1 MEKAYKLLF
10 NTEESDDLYVYC
22 CGMSKTE
29 AHHSF
34 GPALKPHFMI
44 HYIMSAKVLF
54 LLVEKTIPWKKTTV
68 F

>member
-22 CGMSKTE
+22 CGLSQTE
-29 AHHSF
+29 PGHSF

-44 HYIMSAKVLF
+44 HFVLSGKGSFRFFF
-54 LLVEKTIPWKKTTV
+54 LIKNNCVDTK
-68 F
+68 